1 MDMAPVCLR
10 KCPNDSPVPAVER
23 MMLQQNKHRFFTKP
37 MKTKPDTS
45 PMRLMMMALL
55 LASPLHGADTYD
67 ASLKTGDE
75 LLSKK
80 DCDKALQ
87 EFDAALKLA
96 ENPGMKALA
105 LGKKGAVYCEQKNY
119 TEARKVAQEAVDTP
133 ELAPVAK
140 VIALQALGEAQLKGD
155 KDYPAAILNLEKASK
170 LEGVDWAQPMVNLL
184 LGDAYS
190 FSGKSAE
197 GITAYAKVIAT
208 PGISDGLKAI
218 AWLNTGAASQYGL
231 KDAAKAKAA
240 YAEAVKLN
248 PELKATV
255 DGHLAKLQ

>member
-1 MDMAPVCLR
+1 MF
-10 KCPNDSPVPAVER
+10 S
-23 MMLQQNKHRFFTKP
+23 
-37 MKTKPDTS
+37 
-45 PMRLMMMALL
+45 
-55 LASPLHGADTYD
+55 SPLLSAADTYD
-67 ASLKTGDE
+67 ASLKAGDDH
-75 LLSKK
+75 LTKK
-80 DCDKALQ
+80 AYDQALV
-87 EFDAALKLA
+87 EYEAALKLA

-119 TEARKVAQEAVDTP
+119 AEAKKVAQEAVAIP
-133 ELAPVAK
+133 SLAPVAQ

-155 KDYPAAILNLEKASK
+155 KDYPAAIQSLEKASQ
-170 LEGVDWAQPMVNLL
+170 LQGVDWAQPMVNLL

-197 GITAYAKVIAT
+197 GIAAYAKVIAT
-208 PGISDGLKAI
+208 PGASDGIKAI
-218 AWLNTGAASQYGL
+218 AWLNTGAANQYGL
-231 KDAAKAKAA
+231 KDAAKARAA

>member
-1 MDMAPVCLR
+1 MKPPLHLPPV
-10 KCPNDSPVPAVER
+10 
-23 MMLQQNKHRFFTKP
+23 KP
-37 MKTKPDTS
+37 
-45 PMRLMMMALL
+45 LGIAAMALTFL
-55 LASPLHGADTYD
+55 CTPLYSAETYD
-67 ASLKTGDE
+67 ASLKAGDGH
-75 LLSKK
+75 LAKK
-80 DCDKALQ
+80 EYDQALV

-96 ENPGMKALA
+96 ENSGMKALA

-119 TEARKVAQEAVDTP
+119 TEAKKVAQEAVDTP

-155 KDYPAAILNLEKASK
+155 KNYPAAIENLEKASK

-190 FSGKSAE
+190 WSGKSAE
-197 GITAYAKVIAT
+197 GIAAYAKVIAT
-208 PGISDGLKAI
+208 PGGSDGLKAI
-218 AWLNTGAASQYGL
+218 AWLNTGAANQYGL
-231 KDAAKAKAA
+231 KDADKAKAA

-255 DGHLAKLQ
+255 DGHLAKLP